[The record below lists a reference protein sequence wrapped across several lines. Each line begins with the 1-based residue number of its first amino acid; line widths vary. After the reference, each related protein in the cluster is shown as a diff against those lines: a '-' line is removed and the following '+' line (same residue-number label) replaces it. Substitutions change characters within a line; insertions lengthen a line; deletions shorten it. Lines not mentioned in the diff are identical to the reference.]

1 MKSKNIIMHFKGQEE
16 FVSRMLDLLDKAER
30 YRKVFFTPFLNA
42 YELEIL
48 KKLPHTCFIY
58 EDGGYEKAER
68 KRVALSY
75 YEEEI
80 EIPVI
85 CLCASFDEKYN
96 KISHRDVLGALM
108 NMGIEREVIGD
119 ILVSEG
125 MIYLIIAKEMAEYVM
140 YSLSQI
146 KRCTVHFKECEEIIS
161 IEEKMEYTETTISS
175 FRLDVLVGIM
185 AHISR
190 EKAQMLIRAGKVKVN
205 QVVLE
210 ESNFLCH
217 NNSTVSIQRYGRFC
231 VEDTNRVSRKGRH
244 IVRIGKY
251 V

>member
-16 FVSRMLDLLDKAER
+16 FVSRMLDLLEKAER
-30 YRKVFFTPFLNA
+30 YRKVLFTPFLNA

-48 KKLPHTCFIY
+48 KKLPHECFIY
-58 EDGGYEKAER
+58 EDGGYENAER

-80 EIPVI
+80 QIPVV
-85 CLCASFDEKYN
+85 CLCASYDDKYN
-96 KISHRDVLGALM
+96 TITHRDVLGALM

-119 ILVSEG
+119 ILISEG
-125 MIYLIIAKEMAEYVM
+125 MIYVAIAEEMAQYVIC
-140 YSLSQI
+140 SLSQI
-146 KRCTVHFKECEEIIS
+146 KRCTVHFKVSEEIIS
-161 IEEKMEYTETTISS
+161 VKENISYFETTVSS
-175 FRLDVLVGIM
+175 LRLDVLVSAM
-185 AHISR
+185 THLSR
-190 EKAQMLIRAGKVKVN
+190 DKAQSLIHGGRVKVN

-210 ESNFLCH
+210 ETDFLCH